1 MKCNEVRLKGAPV
14 TGKQASRSKECTL
27 IKGREEQR
35 PCFGVA
41 FGICG
46 LFAQTQ
52 GSTQHYT
59 DLNTK
64 APETYT
70 YTLISKGAILRF

>member
-27 IKGREEQR
+27 IKGGEEQR

-46 LFAQTQ
+46 LFAQAE

-64 APETYT
+64 ASETCA
-70 YTLISKGAILRF
+70 YTLIRKGAILRF